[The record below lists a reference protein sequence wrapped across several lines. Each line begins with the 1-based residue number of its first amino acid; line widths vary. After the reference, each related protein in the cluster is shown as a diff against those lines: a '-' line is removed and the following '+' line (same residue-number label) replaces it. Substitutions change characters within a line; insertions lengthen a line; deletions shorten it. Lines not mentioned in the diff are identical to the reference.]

1 MRVVVDANI
10 VFSAILNAKGKIG
23 DILINHSHK
32 CDFIAPDF
40 LRIEISKYHGK
51 LSKIS
56 GLTIRDILESEY
68 QIFKNI
74 KFISEEQI
82 LQTSW
87 NKAVELVKD
96 IDEKDIVYV
105 ALAIEF
111 GCFLW
116 SGDKKL
122 MSGLTKKL
130 FNSLYSTDNLYNI
143 VIKNN

>member
-96 IDEKDIVYV
+96 IDE
-105 ALAIEF
+105 
-111 GCFLW
+111 
-116 SGDKKL
+116 
-122 MSGLTKKL
+122 
-130 FNSLYSTDNLYNI
+130 
-143 VIKNN
+143 